1 MVTINNEIMYNANV
15 YQIMIGAPSDIIEEI
30 QMACETINRW
40 NALNS
45 EQYKIVLL
53 PLHWSINSY
62 PSAGN
67 RPQHFLNQQLVE
79 KSDLLICIFGTRI
92 GTPTGKDI
100 SGTVEEFKEHVK
112 VGKNVMMFFKNTAEN
127 VSSLDPQQLQQLNEF
142 KQSIKES
149 VLWWDYQ
156 KAENFKDLLFSK
168 LQLYIND
175 NWLSEKQLRDNV
187 SKTIIDSL
195 TNFDKER
202 LAKWSEG
209 DGEVWISDTMDGRTI
224 LIGESEYEVSS
235 GKEKAEWDD
244 FFQRMRNIDFA
255 QIDRYDNYGNPIYA
269 LTKKGYDY
277 IGQLSSF

>member
-1 MVTINNEIMYNANV
+1 MYNANV

-40 NALNS
+40 NTLNS

-255 QIDRYDNYGNPIYA
+255 QIDRYDNYGNPIYT

-277 IGQLSSF
+277 IGQLSSL

>member
-40 NALNS
+40 NTLNS

-175 NWLSEKQLRDNV
+175 NCLSEKQLRDNV

-255 QIDRYDNYGNPIYA
+255 QIERYDNYGNPIYT
-269 LTKKGYDY
+269 LTKKGYDC
-277 IGQLSSF
+277 IGQLSSL

>member
-235 GKEKAEWDD
+235 GKEKAEVDD

-255 QIDRYDNYGNPIYA
+255 QIDRYDNYGNPIYT

>member
-62 PSAGN
+62 PSVGN
-67 RPQHFLNQQLVE
+67 RPQYFLNQQLVE

-168 LQLYIND
+168 LQLYINN

-255 QIDRYDNYGNPIYA
+255 QIDRYDNYGNPIYT

-277 IGQLSSF
+277 IGQ

>member
-255 QIDRYDNYGNPIYA
+255 QIDRYDNYGNPIYT

-277 IGQLSSF
+277 IGQ

>member
-1 MVTINNEIMYNANV
+1 MYNANV
-15 YQIMIGAPSDIIEEI
+15 YQIMIGAPSDIKEEI
-30 QMACETINRW
+30 QMACETINHW

-92 GTPTGKDI
+92 GTPTGKDV

-112 VGKNVMMFFKNTAEN
+112 AGKNVMMFFKDRAEN
-127 VSSLDPQQLQQLNEF
+127 ISSLDLQQLKQLNAF

-149 VLWWDYQ
+149 VLWWEY
-156 KAENFKDLLFSK
+156 KEAEDFRDLLFSK
-168 LQLYIND
+168 LQLFIND
-175 NWLSEKQLRDNV
+175 NWQSEQQFKYND
-187 SKTIIDSL
+187 SKTTTDSL

-209 DGEVWISDTMDGRTI
+209 DGEVWIIDTVDGRTI
-224 LIGESEYEVSS
+224 QIGKSEYEISS

-244 FFQRMRNIDFA
+244 FFQRMCNLDYA
-255 QIDRYDNYGNPIYA
+255 QIDRYDNYGNPVYT

-277 IGQLSSF
+277 IGQLSSL

>member
-235 GKEKAEWDD
+235 GKEKAEVDD

-255 QIDRYDNYGNPIYA
+255 QIDRYDNYGNPIYT

-277 IGQLSSF
+277 IGQ

>member
-1 MVTINNEIMYNANV
+1 MYNANV

-40 NALNS
+40 NTLNS

-62 PSAGN
+62 PLAGN

-79 KSDLLICIFGTRI
+79 RSDLLICIFGTRI

-255 QIDRYDNYGNPIYA
+255 QIDRYDNYGNPIYT

-277 IGQLSSF
+277 IGQ

>member
-168 LQLYIND
+168 LQLYINN

-244 FFQRMRNIDFA
+244 FFQRMRNIEFA
-255 QIDRYDNYGNPIYA
+255 QIDRYDNYGNPIYT

-277 IGQLSSF
+277 IGQLSSL

>member
-1 MVTINNEIMYNANV
+1 MYNANV

-142 KQSIKES
+142 KQNIKES

-175 NWLSEKQLRDNV
+175 NWLSEKQLRDNG

-209 DGEVWISDTMDGRTI
+209 YGEVWISDTMDGRTI

-255 QIDRYDNYGNPIYA
+255 QIDRYDNYGNPIYT

-277 IGQLSSF
+277 IGQLSSL

>member
-15 YQIMIGAPSDIIEEI
+15 YQIMIGAPSDIKEEI

-45 EQYKIVLL
+45 EQHKIVLL

-62 PSAGN
+62 PSVGN
-67 RPQHFLNQQLVE
+67 RPQHFLNRQLVE

-92 GTPTGKDI
+92 GTPTGKDV

-112 VGKNVMMFFKNTAEN
+112 AGKNVMMFFKNTADN
-127 VSSLDPQQLQQLNEF
+127 VSSLDPRQLQQLNEF
-142 KQSIKES
+142 KQSIKDT

-156 KAENFKDLLFSK
+156 KAADFKDLLFGK

-175 NWLSEKQLRDNV
+175 NWLSEQQLKDNV
-187 SKTIIDSL
+187 SKTITDSL
-195 TNFDKER
+195 TDFDKER

-224 LIGESEYEVSS
+224 LIGESEYAVSN
-235 GKEKAEWDD
+235 GKERAEWDD
-244 FFQRMRNIDFA
+244 FFHRMCNIDYA
-255 QIDRYDNYGNPIYA
+255 QIDRYDNDGNPVYT

-277 IGQLSSF
+277 IGQLTSL

>member
-168 LQLYIND
+168 LQLYINN

-255 QIDRYDNYGNPIYA
+255 QIDRYDNYGNPIYT

-277 IGQLSSF
+277 IGQLSSL

>member
-40 NALNS
+40 NTLNS

-277 IGQLSSF
+277 IGQ

>member
-1 MVTINNEIMYNANV
+1 LVTINNEIMYNANV

-40 NALNS
+40 NTLNS

-255 QIDRYDNYGNPIYA
+255 QIDRYDNYGNPIYT

-277 IGQLSSF
+277 IGQLSSL

>member
-40 NALNS
+40 NTLNS

-224 LIGESEYEVSS
+224 QIGESEYEVSS

-255 QIDRYDNYGNPIYA
+255 QIDRYDNYGNPIYT

-277 IGQLSSF
+277 IGQLSSL

>member
-255 QIDRYDNYGNPIYA
+255 QIDRYDNYGNPIYT

-277 IGQLSSF
+277 IGQLSSL

>member
-244 FFQRMRNIDFA
+244 FFQRMRNIEFA
-255 QIDRYDNYGNPIYA
+255 QIDRYDNYGNPIYT

-277 IGQLSSF
+277 IGQ

>member
-40 NALNS
+40 NTLNS

-62 PSAGN
+62 PLAAN
-67 RPQHFLNQQLVE
+67 RPQHILNKQLVE
-79 KSDLLICIFGTRI
+79 RSDLLICIFGTRI

-255 QIDRYDNYGNPIYA
+255 QIDRYDNYGNPIYT

-277 IGQLSSF
+277 IGQLSSL

>member
-1 MVTINNEIMYNANV
+1 M
-15 YQIMIGAPSDIIEEI
+15 
-30 QMACETINRW
+30 
-40 NALNS
+40 
-45 EQYKIVLL
+45 
-53 PLHWSINSY
+53 
-62 PSAGN
+62 
-67 RPQHFLNQQLVE
+67 
-79 KSDLLICIFGTRI
+79 
-92 GTPTGKDI
+92 
-100 SGTVEEFKEHVK
+100 
-112 VGKNVMMFFKNTAEN
+112 
-127 VSSLDPQQLQQLNEF
+127 
-142 KQSIKES
+142 
-149 VLWWDYQ
+149 LWWDYQ

-235 GKEKAEWDD
+235 GKEKAEVDD

-255 QIDRYDNYGNPIYA
+255 QIDRYDNYGNPIYT